1 MRANIHLPEEMS
13 GRRCRGQASISIG
26 LESTRSRIVFALV
39 LLLTAAGFCAE
50 TVRVF
55 VAARYAASASPE
67 QWRRAAN
74 LEPENAAYWAKLGS
88 MEQWDLEHGDL
99 QQAAASYKRAVEANP
114 HSDRYWMEL
123 AGVYEVLGEASGARA
138 AYVRAQLNHP
148 ISAAVAWR
156 YGHFLLRQGFDAEA
170 CAQFRRALV
179 ADIELTGSAV
189 AGCWKTHF
197 YPSQTTREI
206 LPGHSRYYFKALDY
220 FLRTGEIEAAL
231 RVWDGLVGLNKRF
244 ELSQAVPLVN
254 DAISADRIRDAQ
266 RVWLQALEI
275 SGWPR
280 NAKEDSSLVTNGG
293 FEHDLA
299 NGGFDWR
306 TQEHPDASFALDAGV
321 AHSGAQ
327 SLRISFDGGSN
338 LDFQHLVQYVPVE
351 PTQRYRFM
359 GYLRSSD
366 LSTDSGIRFMIADAH
381 HHDLGGNFTVG
392 VTGSQPWRRIETE
405 FDSGPQTRAVMI
417 VLRRTPS
424 SKFDNKL
431 RGTVWVDD
439 VSLLPATTGGKV
451 SRP

>member
-1 MRANIHLPEEMS
+1 MGANIHLPEEMNGRS
-13 GRRCRGQASISIG
+13 GRGQASINIG
-26 LESTRSRIVFALV
+26 LESTRSRLVFALV

-50 TVRVF
+50 AVRVS

-67 QWRRAAN
+67 NWRRAAN
-74 LEPENAAYWAKLGS
+74 LEPGNAAYWAKLGS

-99 QQAAASYKRAVEANP
+99 RQAAASYERAIEANP
-114 HSDRYWMEL
+114 HSDRYWVEL
-123 AGVYEVLGEASGARA
+123 AGVYEVLGEASLARA
-138 AYVRAQLNHP
+138 AYGRAQLNHP

-156 YGHFLLRQGFDAEA
+156 YGHFLLRQGFASEA

-179 ADIELTGSAV
+179 ADLELTGGAV
-189 AGCWKTHF
+189 AGCWKTDL
-197 YPSQTTREI
+197 YPSQTITEI
-206 LPGHSRYYFKALDY
+206 LPRQSRYYFKALDY
-220 FLRTGEIEAAL
+220 FLQTREIDAAL
-231 RVWDGLVGLNKRF
+231 RVWDGLVGLEKRF

-254 DAISADRIRDAQ
+254 DAISADRIGDAQ

-280 NAKEDSSLVTNGG
+280 STKEGPSLITNGG

-299 NGGFDWR
+299 NGGFDWS

-351 PTQRYRFM
+351 PAHRYRFT

-366 LSTDSGIRFMIADAH
+366 LSTDSGIRFMIADPR
-381 HHDLGGNFTVG
+381 HHDLPRNFTVG
-392 VTGSQPWRRIETE
+392 VTGSQPWRQIETE
-405 FDSGPQTRAVMI
+405 FVTGPETRAVRI
-417 VLRRTPS
+417 ALRRTPS
-424 SKFDNKL
+424 AKFDNKF

-439 VSLLPATTGGKV
+439 VSLLLATTSEKGP
-451 SRP
+451 RP